1 MKTTTLRPL
10 LYMTFPFAVLL
21 LVACTPAVRLTTT
34 DPVKIDVNMRADIYT
49 HGDKD
54 QKDAN
59 PANSTSLSP
68 KERRFNRRGEVQ
80 ALKNSRSIGES
91 NAGQLA
97 VREKP
102 ADAEYAAYMQRVV
115 QEENTD
121 RQAEFKEKAN
131 ELKKPLDVYIKEF
144 AANARSASFPGEWVQ
159 EEDGT
164 WHRR

>member
-10 LYMTFPFAVLL
+10 LYMAFPFAGLL
-21 LVACTPAVRLTTT
+21 AVACTPAVRLTTT

-54 QKDAN
+54 QKDSN
-59 PANSTSLSP
+59 PATTANISP
-68 KERRFNRRGEVQ
+68 AERRFNRRGEVQ
-80 ALKNSRSIGES
+80 ALKNNRVIGES
-91 NAGQLA
+91 NAGQL
-97 VREKP
+97 VMREKP
-102 ADAEYAAYMQRVV
+102 ADAEYGAYVQRVV
-115 QEENTD
+115 QDENTD
-121 RQAEFKEKAN
+121 RQSEFKEKAN

-144 AANARSASFPGEWVQ
+144 AANMRSVSFPGEWVQ

>member
-1 MKTTTLRPL
+1 MKTTALRPL
-10 LYMTFPFAVLL
+10 LYTGFSIAVLIP
-21 LVACTPAVRLTTT
+21 VACTPAVRLTTT

-54 QKDAN
+54 QKDSN

-80 ALKNSRSIGES
+80 ALKNGRIIGES
-91 NAGQLA
+91 NVGQL
-97 VREKP
+97 VIREKP
-102 ADAEYAAYMQRVV
+102 ADAEYAAYVQRVV

-121 RQAEFKEKAN
+121 RQSEFKEKSN

-144 AANARSASFPGEWVQ
+144 AANTRSASFPGEWVQ